1 MKQSVLH
8 RMKRDKVY
16 LLLLLPVLL
25 YYLLFHYVPMFGIVV
40 SFMDYNLFKGV
51 WHSPWVGLKHY
62 RMFFSNPDAWLIV
75 RNTLLLGLYKFIF
88 AFPAPI
94 ALAVL
99 FYEMRWKKFRRFVQ
113 SVSYLPFFLSSVVLS
128 SIMIMLLSPS
138 TGWINKAIQSFGFEP
153 INFLQR
159 PEWFRT
165 IYIASDIWQM
175 TGYGTIIFLAALAAI
190 DPQLYEAARMDG
202 ANRWKQTVHVTLPG
216 IIPAIVIMFILS
228 ISGII
233 NIPFDKAFLLGNAG
247 NLDTAD
253 IISTY
258 VYRIGILGGGMSY
271 ATAINLSL
279 GLVTM
284 LLVYLTNVASR
295 KVGETSLW

>member
-1 MKQSVLH
+1 MKQSVFY
-8 RMKRDKVY
+8 RIKRNKVY
-16 LLLLLPVLL
+16 LLLLLPALL
-25 YYLLFHYVPMFGIVV
+25 YYLLFHYIPMFGIVV

-88 AFPAPI
+88 GFPAPI
-94 ALAVL
+94 VLAIL

-138 TGWINKAIQSFGFEP
+138 TGWINKAIQSLGYEP

-165 IYIASDIWQM
+165 IYIASDIWQS

-202 ANRWKQTVHVTLPG
+202 ANRWKQTLHVTLPG
-216 IIPAIVIMFILS
+216 IIPAIVIMFIMS

-233 NIPFDKAFLLGNAG
+233 NIPFDKAFLIGNAG
-247 NLDTAD
+247 NMDTAD
-253 IISTY
+253 ILSTY
-258 VYRIGILGGGMSY
+258 VYRIGILGGSMSY

-279 GLVTM
+279 GVVTF
-284 LLVYLTNVASR
+284 LLVYLTNVTSR

>member
-8 RMKRDKVY
+8 RMKRDRIY
-16 LLLLLPVLL
+16 LLLLIPVLF

-94 ALAVL
+94 ALAIL

-138 TGWINKAIQSFGFEP
+138 TGWINKAIQSLGFEP